1 MPPTAKHREK
11 FRLLKKGMGQT
22 FGRIRRALA
31 AGLVPE
37 RADVGAFVEQA
48 RLMTSYPGF
57 GDDAYPDLLA
67 ACEALAQTSATGDGP
82 GMAAALQ
89 ALLALQAR
97 CHQAGGWG
105 AATTPGQRL

>member
-1 MPPTAKHREK
+1 MPPTPERREK

-22 FGRIRRALA
+22 FSRIRRAMA

-37 RADVGAFVEQA
+37 RADVCAFIEQS

-57 GDDAYPDLLA
+57 GDDAYGDLLA
-67 ACEALAQTSATGDGP
+67 ACDALAQASATQDGP
-82 GMAAALQ
+82 GMAAALK
-89 ALLALQAR
+89 ALLALQTR

-105 AATTPGQRL
+105 A